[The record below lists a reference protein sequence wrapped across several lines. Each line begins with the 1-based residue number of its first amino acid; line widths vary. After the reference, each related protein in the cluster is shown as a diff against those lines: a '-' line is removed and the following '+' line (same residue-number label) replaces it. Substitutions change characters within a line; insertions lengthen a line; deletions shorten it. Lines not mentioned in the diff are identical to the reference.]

1 MKIITEGGISS
12 KNSPI
17 YTIDSF
23 KLANKNNKVDGIKI
37 DIYLTKDNKII
48 LLNEEVMKKTGIDV
62 QFICEHT
69 FSYLENLNIGTKVKR
84 NKIIS
89 IDELLKTYKHKYIVV
104 NIKENQYRNDILVK
118 TLFKYVN
125 NNTNIEW
132 FLMSNS
138 SKIVNLLYSQ
148 ETNAKIGKIV
158 NNYKDTTYSFDFY
171 STNIENINL
180 FPDKKD
186 SIIVIND
193 VNTQNDLIQLFKYK
207 NNFNNLFAITN
218 NYGLITNKYIK

>member
-48 LLNEEVMKKTGIDV
+48 LLNEEVIKKTGIDV

-104 NIKENQYRNDILVK
+104 NIKG
-118 TLFKYVN
+118 
-125 NNTNIEW
+125 
-132 FLMSNS
+132 
-138 SKIVNLLYSQ
+138 
-148 ETNAKIGKIV
+148 KIGRAHV
-158 NNYKDTTYSFDFY
+158 
-171 STNIENINL
+171 
-180 FPDKKD
+180 
-186 SIIVIND
+186 
-193 VNTQNDLIQLFKYK
+193 
-207 NNFNNLFAITN
+207 
-218 NYGLITNKYIK
+218 